1 MTGSAGSVAFIGL
14 GVMGAGMAANLA
26 QKGFATT
33 VFNRSAAKAAPLA
46 AAGALVAAS
55 AREAVGGAAVVF
67 LCLPATGDVEAVLFG
82 SAGIADSLAAGT
94 VVVDTSTIDP
104 VATRDF
110 AGRLS
115 ARGVA
120 LLDAPVSGGQ
130 KGAADGTLTCMVGG
144 PAEAL
149 ETARPFL
156 AAMATT
162 IVHVGGSGAGQV
174 AKACNQICVSANL
187 VGASEAM
194 ALAMKMGVD
203 PARVREALLGG
214 AARSVV
220 LERHVQKL
228 LDRDFRPGF
237 RTALITKDLAIAA
250 KALNDAQ
257 VFAPVAAAVLQVLK
271 GLGAS
276 GRQDDDWCSVGDLI
290 QQLSAVEP
298 TDRHTTAS

>member
-1 MTGSAGSVAFIGL
+1 MTGSAGRVAFIGL

-26 QKGFATT
+26 RKGFDTT
-33 VFNRSAAKAAPLA
+33 VFNRSAAKAAPVA
-46 AAGALVAAS
+46 ACGARVAAS
-55 AREAVGGAAVVF
+55 AREAVGGADVVF
-67 LCLPATGDVEAVLFG
+67 LCLPATGDVAAVLFG
-82 SAGIADSLAAGT
+82 AAGIADSLAAGT

-110 AGRLS
+110 ADRL
-115 ARGVA
+115 AALGVS

-130 KGAADGTLTCMVGG
+130 KGAADGSLTCMVGG

-149 ETARPFL
+149 ATARPFL

-162 IVHVGGSGAGQV
+162 IVHVGASGAGQV

-276 GRQDDDWCSVGDLI
+276 GRQDDDWCAVGDLI
-290 QQLSAVEP
+290 QQLSAVAPPEGTP
-298 TDRHTTAS
+298 PAA

>member
-1 MTGSAGSVAFIGL
+1 MTHPTDRVAFIGL

-26 QKGFATT
+26 RKGFDTT
-33 VFNRSAAKAAPLA
+33 VFNRSAAKAEPVV
-46 AAGALVAAS
+46 AAGARLAPS
-55 AREAVGGAAVVF
+55 ARDAVEGAGVVF

-82 SAGIADSLAAGT
+82 PAGIAARLAAGT

-104 VATRDF
+104 VATR
-110 AGRLS
+110 GYSERL
-115 ARGVA
+115 AAHGVMM
-120 LLDAPVSGGQ
+120 LDAPVSGGQ

-144 PAEAL
+144 PDEAMAL
-149 ETARPFL
+149 ARTFL

-162 IVHVGGSGAGQV
+162 IVHIGGSGAGQV

-214 AARSVV
+214 AARSAV

-228 LDRDFRPGF
+228 LDCDFRPGF
-237 RTALITKDLAIAA
+237 RTALIAKDLSIAA
-250 KALNDAQ
+250 KALDDAR
-257 VFAPVAAAVLQVLK
+257 VFAPVSAVVLQVIKALA
-271 GLGAS
+271 AS
-276 GRQDDDWCSVGDLI
+276 GRQDDDWCSVGDLV
-290 QQLSAVEP
+290 QQLSAVPQEAGAAQE
-298 TDRHTTAS
+298 R

>member
-1 MTGSAGSVAFIGL
+1 MTGSAGSVAFIGI

-46 AAGALVAAS
+46 AAGARVAAS
-55 AREAVGGAAVVF
+55 AREAVGGAEVVF
-67 LCLPATGDVEAVLFG
+67 LCLPATSNVEALLFG
-82 SAGIADSLAAGT
+82 PEGIADILAAGT

-104 VATRDF
+104 VATRAF
-110 AGRLS
+110 AESLA

-120 LLDAPVSGGQ
+120 MLDAPVSGGQ
-130 KGAADGTLTCMVGG
+130 KGAVDGTLTCMVGG

-162 IVHVGGSGAGQV
+162 IVHIGASGAGQV

-203 PARVREALLGG
+203 PSRVREALLGG

-237 RTALITKDLAIAA
+237 RTALITKDLTIAA

-257 VFAPVAAAVLQVLK
+257 VFAPVSAAILQILK
-271 GLGAS
+271 GLAAS

-290 QQLSAVEP
+290 QQLSAIEP
-298 TDRHTTAS
+298 ADRDTASR

>member
-1 MTGSAGSVAFIGL
+1 MTQPEGRVAFIGL

-26 QKGFATT
+26 RKGFDTT
-33 VFNRSAAKAAPLA
+33 VFNRSAAKAQPVVE
-46 AAGALVAAS
+46 AGARLAAS
-55 AREAVGGAAVVF
+55 AREAAEGAAVVV

-82 SAGIADSLAAGT
+82 EEGIARHLAAGT
-94 VVVDTSTIDP
+94 VLVDTSTIDP
-104 VATRDF
+104 VATRGF
-110 AGRLS
+110 AGRL
-115 ARGVA
+115 AGAGV
-120 LLDAPVSGGQ
+120 LMLDAPVSGGQ
-130 KGAADGTLTCMVGG
+130 KGAVDGTLTCMVGG
-144 PAEAL
+144 PEEAL
-149 ETARPFL
+149 ALARPYL

-162 IVHVGGSGAGQV
+162 IVHIGASGAGQV

-237 RTALITKDLAIAA
+237 RTALIAKDLAIAA
-250 KALNDAQ
+250 KALNDAG
-257 VFAPVAAAVLQVLK
+257 VFAPVSAAVLQVIKALA
-271 GLGAS
+271 AS
-276 GRQDDDWCSVGDLI
+276 GRQDDDWCAVGDLV
-290 QQLSAVEP
+290 QQLSAVAQP
-298 TDRHTTAS
+298 DGSRP

>member
-46 AAGALVAAS
+46 AAGARVAAS

-110 AGRLS
+110 AGRLA

>member
-1 MTGSAGSVAFIGL
+1 MVGSAAHVAFIGL

-26 QKGFATT
+26 RKGFDTT
-33 VFNRSAAKAAPLA
+33 VFNRSAVRAEPVV
-46 AAGALVAAS
+46 AAGARLAAS
-55 AREAVGGAAVVF
+55 AREAVEGAEVVF
-67 LCLPATGDVEAVLFG
+67 LCLPATGDVETVLFG
-82 SAGIADSLAAGT
+82 PGGIAAVLAAGT

-110 AGRLS
+110 AARLGR
-115 ARGVA
+115 RGVMI
-120 LLDAPVSGGQ
+120 LDAPVSGGQ
-130 KGAADGTLTCMVGG
+130 KGAVDGTLTCMVGG
-144 PAEAL
+144 PEEAL
-149 ETARPFL
+149 ALARPFL

-162 IVHVGGSGAGQV
+162 IVHVGGHGAGQV

-194 ALAMKMGVD
+194 ALAMKMDVD

-214 AARSVV
+214 AARSTV

-237 RTALITKDLAIAA
+237 RTALIAKDLTIAA
-250 KALNDAQ
+250 KALNDAE
-257 VFAPVAAAVLQVLK
+257 VFAPVSAVVLQVLK
-271 GLGAS
+271 GLAAS
-276 GRQDDDWCSVGDLI
+276 GRQEDDWCSVGDFI

-298 TDRHTTAS
+298 AVGAKSGR